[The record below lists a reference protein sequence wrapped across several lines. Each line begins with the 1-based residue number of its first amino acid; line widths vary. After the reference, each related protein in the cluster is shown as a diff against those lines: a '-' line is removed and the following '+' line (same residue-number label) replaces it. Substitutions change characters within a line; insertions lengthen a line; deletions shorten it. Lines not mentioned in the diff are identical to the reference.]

1 MVLLKAIRKGVDM
14 TVVDQRVVAISPR
27 KLLGPENRNILIHL
41 EIVIC
46 EQFGGVKFIFL
57 NNP

>member
-27 KLLGPENRNILIHL
+27 KLLGPEIRNILIHL

-46 EQFGGVKFIFL
+46 EQFGGVKFIF
-57 NNP
+57 